1 MTVSG
6 EPPLSYE
13 SENRITPRRIGIAT
27 PAPPGSRRGNRV
39 TAERWATL
47 LRGLGNDVE
56 VIERYGDEPFDLLI
70 ILHAGRGAASVRRF
84 RELYPSRL
92 LVVAVTGTD
101 IYTDAFDAAEVAR
114 TLATADRVVVLQPRT
129 AEDLPAAVRPKVR
142 VIVQSAEPPAR
153 REPPRLDAFEIAVVG
168 HLRPVKD
175 PFRAA
180 EASRLLGPESKV
192 RIVHLGEAMTPDMR
206 ERARGEAA
214 TNPRYEWLGDLPHD
228 DALAVMARC
237 RLVALTS
244 LSEGGPAVI
253 PEAIVAGVPVIA
265 SRVAGCVGM
274 LGDNY
279 PGLFPPGDTPALAR
293 LFCRAE
299 REPGFYEALRAACD
313 HLRPRFE
320 TAAERAAW
328 AALLAELGVGRAPAR
343 A

>member
-6 EPPLSYE
+6 GPPVSYE
-13 SENRITPRRIGIAT
+13 SENRITPARVGIVT

-47 LRGLGNDVE
+47 LQGIGNEAE

-70 ILHAGRGAASVRRF
+70 VLHAARGATSVRRF
-84 RELYPSRL
+84 RELHPSRP
-92 LVVAVTGTD
+92 LVVVVTGTD
-101 IYTDAFDAAEVAR
+101 IYTNAFDAAEVAR
-114 TLATADRVVVLQPRT
+114 TLAAADRVVVLQQRT

-153 REPPRLDAFEIAVVG
+153 RDAPRSEAFEIAVVG

-180 EASRLLGPESKV
+180 EASRRLGPESKV
-192 RIVHLGEAMTPDMR
+192 RIVHLGEAMSPDML
-206 ERARGEAA
+206 ERARQEAA
-214 TNPRYEWLGDLPHD
+214 TNPRYEWLGDLPHEE
-228 DALAVMARC
+228 ALAVMARC

-274 LGDNY
+274 LGDDY
-279 PGLFPPGDTPALAR
+279 PGLFPPGDTRSLAR
-293 LFCRAE
+293 LFGRAE
-299 REPGFYEALRAACD
+299 RDPAFYEALKAACD
-313 HLRPRFE
+313 RLRPRFE
-320 TAAERAAW
+320 PAAERAAW
-328 AALLAELGVGRAPAR
+328 AALLAELGVGGAPAGR
-343 A
+343 